1 MTKNRLT
8 KIYTRTGDEGLT
20 SIGGMYG
27 RHMWLLCNNWN
38 DNGGKEMNK
47 KLILAAGLIA
57 LMAFTTVITY
67 KSLENLNELD
77 LVDPFEVD
85 FDGDE

>member
-1 MTKNRLT
+1 
-8 KIYTRTGDEGLT
+8 
-20 SIGGMYG
+20 
-27 RHMWLLCNNWN
+27 
-38 DNGGKEMNK
+38 MNK
-47 KLILAAGLIA
+47 KTLIAAALIA
-57 LMAFTTVITY
+57 LMAVTAVITF

>member
-1 MTKNRLT
+1 
-8 KIYTRTGDEGLT
+8 
-20 SIGGMYG
+20 
-27 RHMWLLCNNWN
+27 
-38 DNGGKEMNK
+38 MNK